1 LSAGRVSRTTEGR
14 RPAACRRASWP
25 GGFLAEVA
33 RIAERVEGLKHL
45 AGAWSRSGFDQIQSR
60 LKEKAMNPKRTLSAF
75 FLAPLLAAA
84 AFAQSEPPATAP
96 SVPSS
101 PTAEFGRVS
110 GGDID
115 MLTKHGQAFS
125 GSIGMMTSP
134 SQLSSGSGGNGK
146 GFDATLGGTL
156 VKDRVWFFGSTERRD
171 SLFAS
176 QYAAPFA
183 DGATS
188 RVTSRATDAR
198 LTAQLGDRQNLA
210 ASFAASRQP
219 ALTTAPTLTG
229 TLPSSFL
236 SLHYT
241 GIVSSNMFI
250 SASFSEL
257 KRSTPGN

>member
-1 LSAGRVSRTTEGR
+1 MNLK
-14 RPAACRRASWP
+14 
-25 GGFLAEVA
+25 
-33 RIAERVEGLKHL
+33 RI
-45 AGAWSRSGFDQIQSR
+45 
-60 LKEKAMNPKRTLSAF
+60 LSAF
-75 FLAPLLAAA
+75 FLAPLLAAT
-84 AFAQSEPPATAP
+84 AFAQSAAPATAP
-96 SVPSS
+96 ADSSS
-101 PTAEFGRVS
+101 PTSEFGRVS

-115 MLTKHGQAFS
+115 MITKHSQPFS
-125 GSIGMMTSP
+125 GSIGMTTSP
-134 SQLSSGSGGNGK
+134 SQLSLGSGGNSK

-176 QYAAPFA
+176 QVAAPFA
-183 DGATS
+183 EGATA
-188 RVTSRATDAR
+188 RVTSRATDSK

-219 ALTTAPTLTG
+219 ALTTAPALTG

-257 KRSTPGN
+257 KRSIPGN